1 MVEAMEVKRQSPAGL
16 RQRIGVEL
24 GILAVLTPLF
34 LYYAPHDAE
43 LYAALALAFFAIVA
57 INLRNT
63 HEHVWAPHALD
74 RSAGLRRS
82 ARVMTLLTLPA
93 AAVFFGWW
101 LWNGHTVSYLNLAL
115 AFCLY
120 VPWALLQQAIFQL
133 YLLGR
138 LRVVLPGAPAPML
151 ALLNGSAYGLV
162 HLPNPGLALLTVVA
176 GSIWS
181 YAYLRD
187 RKLLPI
193 ALSHALLGSTFYY
206 FVDARDLLAELLARF
221 ALH

>member
-1 MVEAMEVKRQSPAGL
+1 MEVTRQSPAGL
-16 RQRIGVEL
+16 RRRIGIEL

-34 LYYAPHDAE
+34 LYYAPHE
-43 LYAALALAFFAIVA
+43 PGLYAGLALAFFAIVA
-57 INLRNT
+57 INVRNT
-63 HEHVWAPHALD
+63 HEYVWASHALD

-82 ARVMTLLTLPA
+82 ARMMTLLTLPPA
-93 AAVFFGWW
+93 AGFFAWC
-101 LWNGHTVSYLNLAL
+101 LWSGHTVSYLNLTL

-138 LRVVLPGAPAPML
+138 LRVMIPGASAPVL
-151 ALLNGSAYGLV
+151 AVLNGTLYGLV
-162 HLPNPGLALLTVVA
+162 HLPNPGLALLTVIA

-206 FVDARDLLAELLARF
+206 FVDARDLLAELVTRLAF
-221 ALH
+221 N